1 MAVADMHEMFLH
13 ELGDVY
19 DAEHRILDSR
29 DERIEQTINEILK
42 NSLQEAQE
50 RSRGRIQTIERAY
63 EKLGEEAQ
71 RETCDV
77 SQGLVSEAQRGSE
90 KAQNGAIRDY
100 LLNAAIL
107 KEELYKVAAYRNLIA
122 SARFLEQD
130 NGEPLSEREAVAQ
143 LLEQNLRDAES
154 TAQTAERNTGELLD
168 VAKKAG
174 SFQKIRESTRGE
186 REQDKGLLDKAKD
199 KFSSQ

>member
-1 MAVADMHEMFLH
+1 MAVADMQETFLH

-19 DAEHRILDSR
+19 DAEHRILESR
-29 DERIEQTINEILK
+29 EERIDQASSDLLK
-42 NSLQEAQE
+42 DSLRNSQE
-50 RSRGRIQTIERAY
+50 RSRGRINNIEQAY
-63 EKLGEEAQ
+63 EKLGSDPE

-90 KAQNGAIRDY
+90 EAQNGAIRDY

-122 SARFLEQD
+122 SSRFLEQD
-130 NGEPLSEREAVAQ
+130 NGEPLQEREAVAE
-143 LLEQNLRDAES
+143 LLEESLRDAEE
-154 TAQTAERNTGELLD
+154 TAQTAEQNTGELLD

-174 SFQKIRESTRGE
+174 SFQKARNADGE
-186 REQDKGLLDKAKD
+186 QGGDDKGFIDKAKD
-199 KFSSQ
+199 KLSGQ

>member
-1 MAVADMHEMFLH
+1 MAVADMQQTFLH

-19 DAEHRILDSR
+19 DAEHRILEDR
-29 DERIEQTINEILK
+29 EQRIEQVTSEILK
-42 NSLQEAQE
+42 NSLRDSQE
-50 RSRGRIQTIERAY
+50 RSRSRVQNIERAY
-63 EKLGEEAQ
+63 ERLGEEAR

-77 SQGLVSEAQRGSE
+77 SQGLVSEAQRGAE
-90 KAQNGAIRDY
+90 EAQNGSIRDY

-130 NGEPLSEREAVAQ
+130 NGAPMEEREGVAQ
-143 LLEQNLRDAES
+143 LLEENLRDAEEM
-154 TAQTAERNTGELLD
+154 AQTAEQNTGEMLD

-174 SFQKIRESTRGE
+174 SFQKVRQTHEDDQG
-186 REQDKGLLDKAKD
+186 QDKGLVDKAKD
-199 KFSSQ
+199 KLSGQ